1 MIKKFHLRTIFSMLI
16 SVSLVFVAFLVT
28 PTATAMATTT
38 IYVEP
43 QSIIMRMEEN
53 FSVNIII
60 ANVVDLC
67 GWDFKLYYSNSV
79 LNGTSITEGSFLKT
93 GGNTYFYAANF
104 TDAYNATHGLIR
116 AVCTLFAPTGVNG
129 GGDLAKIGFK
139 AKGTGET
146 SLKLADTV
154 IVDSAFPPNTIPH
167 VTGDGLVRVP
177 KLGDFNFDGVIDYKD
192 ASLFRRAYIGEYN
205 YLADFNKDGVVNYE
219 DASLFRTYYVTG

>member
-1 MIKKFHLRTIFSMLI
+1 MLI

-28 PTATAMATTT
+28 STATAMATTT

-53 FSVNIII
+53 FSVNITI

-93 GGNTYFYAANF
+93 GGNTYFYVANF

-129 GGDLAKIGFK
+129 GGDLANIGFK

-154 IVDSAFPPNTIPH
+154 IVDSAFPPNEIPH
-167 VTGDGLVRVP
+167 AAYDGLVRVP
-177 KLGDFNFDGVIDYKD
+177 KVGDLNLDW
-192 ASLFRRAYIGEYN
+192 
-205 YLADFNKDGVVNYE
+205 VVNYE
-219 DASLFRTYYVTG
+219 DGAIFRYAYIYEYNHLADFNQDGVINYRDGALFRSYYIAG